1 MAGLSAIP
9 NALQVIKITSDEDM
23 QKAFAIREEV
33 FMKEQL
39 VSREDE
45 YDGFD
50 AEAHH
55 YLGLV
60 NDEPAGAA
68 RWRKTEEGIKLERF
82 CVLPVFRRRGLA
94 NEMVTMIMKDILA
107 AKVSLEKVY
116 LHAQVDVIALYES
129 AGFKKVG
136 NEFLECNIR
145 HQTMEYSGQ
154 TFL

>member
-1 MAGLSAIP
+1 MEGRSA
-9 NALQVIKITSDEDM
+9 ASSTVLVTKIQSDEDL

-33 FMKEQL
+33 FMKEQQ

-50 AEAHH
+50 AESHH
-55 YLGLV
+55 YLGSV
-60 NDEPAGAA
+60 NGEPAGTA
-68 RWRKTEEGIKLERF
+68 RWRRTGEGIKLERF
-82 CVLPVFRRRGLA
+82 CVLPGFRRRGLA
-94 NEMVTMIMKDILA
+94 NELVRVVMKDILA
-107 AKVSLEKVY
+107 LMAPNEKVY

-145 HQTMEYSGQ
+145 HQTMEYSGN
-154 TFL
+154 TFQ